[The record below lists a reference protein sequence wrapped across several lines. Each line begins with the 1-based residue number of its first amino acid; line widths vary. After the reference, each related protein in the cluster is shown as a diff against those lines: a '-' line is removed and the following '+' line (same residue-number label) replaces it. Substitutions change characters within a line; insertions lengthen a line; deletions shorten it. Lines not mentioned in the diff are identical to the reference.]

1 VRGCVC
7 QLSDPSVVPNRPSN
21 ASPLERFMARLAIIS
36 DIHGNIVAFDRV
48 IADMRRRSIDMVV
61 CLGDIVGYGPDPKEC
76 LDAARQL
83 CRTVVAGNHE
93 RGVLEPALPVQW
105 SPLARAGIEHARA
118 QLGSADLAYLAGLPS
133 TFTVGGE
140 VFGVH
145 DSPEPSEHGMNY
157 LRNRTDA
164 ATAFRWVHHSVALVG
179 HTHVP
184 ACFATIAD
192 QDGEVA
198 ADDIDV
204 SPIARRMLGPNQE
217 NRGAFVGSATFE
229 LPRFGRAIVNPGSVG
244 QPRDGDNRASYAI
257 LDLEE
262 FTVEFRR
269 VTYDLARAQ
278 LRSDA
283 AVLPSASAARLA
295 LGA

>member
-1 VRGCVC
+1 
-7 QLSDPSVVPNRPSN
+7 
-21 ASPLERFMARLAIIS
+21 MARIAVIS

-48 IADMRRRSIDMVV
+48 IADMRRRGIDMVV

-83 CRTVVAGNHE
+83 CRTIVAGNHE
-93 RGVLEPALPVQW
+93 RGVIESDLQVGW
-105 SPLARAGIEHARA
+105 NPLARAGIEHARA
-118 QLGSADLAYLAGLPS
+118 QLSAADTAFLSTLPM
-133 TFTVGGE
+133 TFTIGNE

-145 DSPEPSEHGMNY
+145 DSPEPSALSMSY
-157 LRNRTDA
+157 LRNRSDA
-164 ATAFRWVHHSVALVG
+164 AAAFRWLQHSVGLVG

-184 ACFATIAD
+184 ACFATIAEP
-192 QDGEVA
+192 GAEIP

-204 SPIARRMLGPNQE
+204 SPVSRRMLGVNQE

-262 FTVEFRR
+262 CTVEFRR
-269 VTYDLARAQ
+269 VSYDLARAQ

-283 AVLPSASAARLA
+283 AVLPSASGARLA